1 MLPVIVSVL
10 LALVPLAGIG
20 WIITRDAL
28 LTVDGLFMA
37 LILLT
42 IAGILFLNAALELRG
57 YRRKGTAK
65 ATAGASA
72 KPQLAAKASVLR
84 QRGRVEKVMFFEA
97 PVGYP
102 DKSIV
107 TLRNGTGSPHLLA
120 FEGDLRNALP
130 EGKVVEIAYRANGQI
145 NDLVALDYV
154 STGPRL
160 RQAA

>member
-1 MLPVIVSVL
+1 
-10 LALVPLAGIG
+10 
-20 WIITRDAL
+20 
-28 LTVDGLFMA
+28 
-37 LILLT
+37 
-42 IAGILFLNAALELRG
+42 
-57 YRRKGTAK
+57 
-65 ATAGASA
+65 
-72 KPQLAAKASVLR
+72 
-84 QRGRVEKVMFFEA
+84 
-97 PVGYP
+97 
-102 DKSIV
+102 V